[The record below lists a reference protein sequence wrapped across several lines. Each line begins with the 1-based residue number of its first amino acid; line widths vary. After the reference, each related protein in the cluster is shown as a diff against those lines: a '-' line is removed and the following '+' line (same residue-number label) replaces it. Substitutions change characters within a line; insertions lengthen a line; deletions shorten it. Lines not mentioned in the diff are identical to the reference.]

1 MLRKLTMRAR
11 REDDS
16 FVMTESSFWVE
27 GGQERRDDLLQVIGV
42 IDRDLEQWRVWL
54 GVEW

>member
-1 MLRKLTMRAR
+1 MTRVR

-16 FVMTESSFWVE
+16 FVLIESSFWAE

-42 IDRDLEQWRVWL
+42 TERDLKLWRVWL